1 MTSLP
6 CSRVLQVNRLSPQ
19 LVTPAKPTPHETKL
33 LSDIDDQEGLRFQTP
48 VLMSYKNNPLI
59 PKDRTDPVKVL
70 KEALSKALVFYYPLA
85 GRLREGPNRKLMVEC
100 TGEGVLFIEADA
112 DVTLEQLG
120 DAIVPPC
127 PFLEEFLC
135 NAPGSDGI
143 LGCPLLLVQVTRLK
157 CGGFIFALR
166 INHTMC
172 DGSGLVQFLN
182 AVGEMAHGAHAPSI
196 PPVWQRELFDAR
208 NPLRITCTHHEY
220 EEAIDSDEGLFAV
233 RDQRNMVQKSFYF
246 GAEELKAI
254 RKHLPA
260 HLSTSSTFDLITAC
274 LWKCRTLAIDMNQKE
289 VVCISCISSERNARL
304 PLGYYGNAFA
314 LPSEVSTVES
324 LCKNPIGYALELV
337 KKAKAKMSD
346 EYIKS
351 VADLMVMRGRP
362 DFSSTR
368 NFVVGDTT
376 RAGFGE
382 VDFGWG
388 KPVFAGPA
396 KCVNMINMYVRHKTK
411 EENGILVLT
420 CLPLSAVER
429 FQQELKRM
437 TVEPVEDN
445 TKPVRIKSTL

>member
-1 MTSLP
+1 
-6 CSRVLQVNRLSPQ
+6 
-19 LVTPAKPTPHETKL
+19 
-33 LSDIDDQEGLRFQTP
+33 
-48 VLMSYKNNPLI
+48 
-59 PKDRTDPVKVL
+59 
-70 KEALSKALVFYYPLA
+70 
-85 GRLREGPNRKLMVEC
+85 
-100 TGEGVLFIEADA
+100 
-112 DVTLEQLG
+112 
-120 DAIVPPC
+120 
-127 PFLEEFLC
+127 
-135 NAPGSDGI
+135 
-143 LGCPLLLVQVTRLK
+143 
-157 CGGFIFALR
+157 
-166 INHTMC
+166 MC

-220 EEAIDSDEGLFAV
+220 EEAIDSDEGLFEV

-246 GAEELKAI
+246 GAGELKAI
-254 RKHLPA
+254 RQHLPA
-260 HLSTSSTFDLITAC
+260 HLSTSSKFDLITAC
-274 LWKCRTLAIDMNQKE
+274 LWKCRTLAIEMNQKE
-289 VVCISCISSERNARL
+289 VVCISCISSAQNARL

-396 KCVNMINMYVRHKTK
+396 KCVNMINMYVRHKNK

-445 TKPVRIKSTL
+445 TKPVRMIKSTL